1 MPAAEDIPVASSAIT
16 ETPAMQRSYTRTAK
30 RQPTTL
36 PPRIIANL
44 MPLQRITA
52 NPTPTLTLLPLT
64 LPPLIIASPTP
75 PRRLVAGLT
84 VEAGNLTVEAE
95 NLTVEV
101 ADLTVEAE
109 KLTVEAENT
118 TNQ

>member
-1 MPAAEDIPVASSAIT
+1 
-16 ETPAMQRSYTRTAK
+16 
-30 RQPTTL
+30 
-36 PPRIIANL
+36 

-64 LPPLIIASPTP
+64 LPPLIIASQTP
-75 PRRLVAGLT
+75 PRRLVAG
-84 VEAGNLTVEAE
+84 
-95 NLTVEV
+95 
-101 ADLTVEAE
+101 LTVEAE